1 MRNGVWTFDADDA
14 RLTAYALGELEG
26 EEREQI
32 EALLA
37 ESSEARAFVQ
47 GVRETAAML
56 EHELALEA
64 APRLSNEQRER
75 IETGMRATTAKQGSV
90 GTSTPPRSLSR
101 RPFVLAT
108 AASLVVALGFGAWF
122 LVQVVKRQSA
132 DEAGPFG
139 YKIFG
144 SKPAPELSDAASA
157 TVDAKDKARLT
168 AQLEQLRGLGYVG
181 GGTVAANHYVGA
193 GDTVPPGL
201 LAESA
206 ADGFNTE
213 AYDHL
218 EPSGFRLTALEARST
233 FSIDVDT
240 ASYANVRRFL
250 MKENRLPPPS
260 AVRIE
265 EFVNYFRYSDL
276 APTDGRPFAVTTEVA
291 SAPWAPSHRLV
302 RIGLRAKEIPAAER
316 PASNLVF
323 LIDVSGSMQSPDK
336 LPLLVSSMKL
346 LVEQLDE
353 RDRVALVVYAGASGL
368 VLPPTSCAD
377 AWVVMDALDRLQA
390 GGSTNGGEGI
400 QLAYA
405 TAREHFVQGGFNRV
419 ILCTDG
425 DFNVGVTDEGSLVD
439 LIEEKRK
446 SGVFLSVLGFGTGNL
461 KDSTMEKLADKGN
474 GNYAYIDDL
483 AEARKVLVAEMGGT
497 LLPVAKDVK
506 IHVELNPAE
515 VQAWRLIGYENRL
528 LAHEDFADDTKDAGE
543 IGAGLS
549 VTALYE
555 IVPHGVALPPSVA
568 GTSIDPSRYQQ
579 PSQVASQAF
588 AGETMFLKLR
598 YKPIGSEESLLI
610 EAPVRDGGRN
620 WYEASDDFKLAAGA
634 AAFAMK
640 LRGDPF
646 VEDTPF
652 DIVLQ
657 LVRESMGDDEQ
668 GYWGEFLRVVG
679 AARDLAADG
688 SSNQIRYLGYS
699 NGKDQK

>member
-1 MRNGVWTFDADDA
+1 MRNGKMVFDPNDA
-14 RLTAYALGELEG
+14 RLTAFALGELEG
-26 EEREQI
+26 EERAEI
-32 EALLA
+32 EALIA
-37 ESSEARAFVQ
+37 EDAEARAFVE
-47 GVRETAAML
+47 GVRETAKEL
-56 EHELALEA
+56 EQELALEP
-64 APRLSNEQRER
+64 APALSNEQRER
-75 IETGMRATTAKQGSV
+75 IEAGMRARREEPHGTAV
-90 GTSTPPRSLSR
+90 GLSQR
-101 RPFVLAT
+101 RRLLQRPVALAT
-108 AASLVVALGFGAWF
+108 AAFLVLALGFGGWIVSRVNQRASDF
-122 LVQVVKRQSA
+122 
-132 DEAGPFG
+132 DELTFG
-139 YKIFG
+139 YEIFG
-144 SKPAPELSDAASA
+144 SDSGAEARISAPENAPGSNFSFEG
-157 TVDAKDKARLT
+157 
-168 AQLEQLRGLGYVG
+168 QGGP
-181 GGTVAANHYVGA
+181 GGTFGWIAQPGQELIFNADGSAIVGELPD
-193 GDTVPPGL
+193 GMDVPGL
-201 LAESA
+201 R
-206 ADGFNTE
+206 TE
-213 AYDHL
+213 AYDHVD
-218 EPSGFRLTALEARST
+218 PNPFRLTSLDALST

-250 MKENRLPPPS
+250 IRENRLPPPS
-260 AVRIE
+260 AVRVE
-265 EFVNYFRYSDL
+265 EFINYFRYSDP
-276 APTDGRPFAVTTEVA
+276 APTDGQPFAVTTEVA
-291 SAPWAPSHRLV
+291 SAPWAPTHRLV

-323 LIDVSGSMQSPDK
+323 LIDVSGSMDSPDK

-405 TAREHFVQGGFNRV
+405 TAGEHFVQGGLNRV

-439 LIEEKRK
+439 LIEEQRK

-461 KDSTMEKLADKGN
+461 NDSTMEKLADKGN

-506 IHVELNPAE
+506 IQVELNPTQ
-515 VQAWRLIGYENRL
+515 VQAWRLIGYENRI

-543 IGAGLS
+543 IGAGLA

-555 IVPHGVALPPSVA
+555 IVPHGVALPASVA
-568 GTSIDPSRYQQ
+568 GASIDPSRYQQ

-588 AGETMFLKLR
+588 SGETLFLKLR

-620 WYEASDDFKLAAGA
+620 WYEASNDFKLAAGA

-652 DIVLQ
+652 DVVRR
-657 LVRESMGDDEQ
+657 LVSESMGDDAQ
-668 GYWGEFLRVVG
+668 GYWHELLRLISTAG
-679 AARDLAADG
+679 GL
-688 SSNQIRYLGYS
+688 SSQDPQLLKKLGYT
-699 NGKDQK
+699 DER

>member
-1 MRNGVWTFDADDA
+1 MRNGKMVFDPDDA
-14 RLTAYALGELEG
+14 RLTAYALGEIDG
-26 EEREQI
+26 QERAQI

-37 ESSEARAFVQ
+37 ESSEARAFVE
-47 GVRETAAML
+47 GVRETAAVL
-56 EHELALEA
+56 EQELALES

-75 IETGMRATTAKQGSV
+75 IERQLPQRPVPEARSHESRKRRWPRRIAALCV
-90 GTSTPPRSLSR
+90 GVSIAAGLLFALWPFAGVQDHSGFNALSAQ
-101 RPFVLAT
+101 AT
-108 AASLVVALGFGAWF
+108 ALRA
-122 LVQVVKRQSA
+122 
-132 DEAGPFG
+132 
-139 YKIFG
+139 
-144 SKPAPELSDAASA
+144 APS
-157 TVDAKDKARLT
+157 
-168 AQLEQLRGLGYVG
+168 LEQLKKLGYVDSSTSAVG
-181 GGTVAANHYVGA
+181 HYVGA

-206 ADGFNTE
+206 ADAFNTE

-218 EPSGFRLTALEARST
+218 EPSVFRLAALETRST

-250 MKENRLPPPS
+250 LKENRLPPPS
-260 AVRIE
+260 AVRVE
-265 EFVNYFRYSDL
+265 EFLNYFRYSDP

-302 RIGLRAKEIPAAER
+302 RIGLRAKEIPAADR

-323 LIDVSGSMQSPDK
+323 LIDVSGSMNSPDK
-336 LPLLVSSMKL
+336 LPLLVRSMKL

-368 VLPPTSCAD
+368 VLPPTSCSD
-377 AWVVMDALDRLQA
+377 AWVVMEALERLQA
-390 GGSTNGGEGI
+390 GGSTNGGAGI

-405 TAREHFVQGGFNRV
+405 TAREHFVQGGLNRV

-439 LIEEKRK
+439 LIEEERK

-461 KDSTMEKLADKGN
+461 NDSTMEKLADKGN
-474 GNYAYIDDL
+474 GNYAYVDSL

-506 IHVELNPAE
+506 IQVELNPAE

-543 IGAGLS
+543 IGAGLA

-555 IVPHGVALPPSVA
+555 IVPNGVELPASVA
-568 GTSIDPSRYQQ
+568 NSSIDPLRYQQ
-579 PSQVASQAF
+579 PSRVASQAF
-588 AGETMFLKLR
+588 SGELMFLKLR
-598 YKPIGSEESLLI
+598 YKPIGAEESLLI
-610 EAPVRDGGRN
+610 ETPVRDGGRN
-620 WYEASDDFKLAAGA
+620 WYEASNDFKLAAGV

-646 VEDTPF
+646 LEETPF
-652 DIVLQ
+652 DIVLR
-657 LVRESMGDDEQ
+657 LVSESMGDDAQ
-668 GYWGEFLRVVG
+668 GYWHELLRMVST
-679 AARDLAADG
+679 AAGFRPDG
-688 SSNQIRYLGYS
+688 LEHLQGLGYS
-699 NGKDQK
+699 NGKDRR